1 MIAAIWTI
9 ESDGEDMRDSDTLD
23 EGSFLRNNWP
33 YLTMLALSIIGVA
46 LSSVAPIRMK
56 FYWELLVPVFGIITF
71 FVQRD
76 PETPIVTAVLRD
88 VLHWGAVL
96 VAMWLL
102 MIPTVADMLNL
113 DGMALMLLTVLAL
126 GTFTAAIQAWSWR
139 LGLIGVFLG
148 LCVPLFAWLER
159 SSLLVTLILL
169 IAGVLAALFWVK
181 RG

>member
-1 MIAAIWTI
+1 
-9 ESDGEDMRDSDTLD
+9 MRDSDTLD

-33 YLTMLALSIIGVA
+33 YLAMLALSIIGVA
-46 LSSVAPIRMK
+46 LTSVAPVRMK

-76 PETPIVTAVLRD
+76 PETPILTAVLRD

-102 MIPTVADMLNL
+102 MIPSVADMLNL
-113 DGMALMLLTVLAL
+113 DGISLMLLTVLAL
-126 GTFTAAIQAWSWR
+126 GTFTAALQAWSWR
-139 LGLIGVFLG
+139 LGIIGIFLG
-148 LCVPLFAWLER
+148 LCVPMFAWLER
-159 SSLLVTLILL
+159 SSLLVTLIVL
-169 IAGVLAALFWVK
+169 IVGVVAALIWVK